1 MPPVLITRNLV
12 KNFVVRKGLRYYKIH
27 ALRGIDLQLMQ
38 REILSIVGESG
49 CGKTTFLRVIA
60 RIYVQDDGEVYVL
73 GENVPKK
80 MNRSQEIEYRK
91 NVQMI
96 FQDPFSALNPV
107 KRIGQF
113 LERPLKIFKIPDVKK
128 RLKEVLSEVELPFD
142 SVEKY
147 PHELSGGQRQRVV
160 IARSIITRPK
170 IILADEPTSMLD
182 VSIKASILNLILRL
196 RDDYSVSFIHV
207 THDLASAKYI
217 SDRIAVMYAGQIIEE
232 GYAKDLVD
240 DPLHPYT
247 KLLRSAAPD
256 PNKSVARI
264 GQTGEPPDLIA
275 LPSGCAFKPRCPY
288 ASKECSSFDQMIEKD
303 GRKVRCILY
312 R

>member
-1 MPPVLITRNLV
+1 MKLLSLV
-12 KNFVVRKGLRYYKIH
+12 KVVKDFPLGILGRERIRAVDRVSFDVYDSAIF
-27 ALRGIDLQLMQ
+27 ALI
-38 REILSIVGESG
+38 GESG
-49 CGKTTFLRVIA
+49 SGKTTIGKLILGLLKPTS
-60 RIYVQDDGEVYVL
+60 GEIIFN
-73 GENVPKK
+73 GQNVSKLLEDPEKY
-80 MNRSQEIEYRK
+80 YR
-91 NVQMI
+91 NVQGI

-232 GYAKDLVD
+232 GYARDLVD

-256 PNKSVARI
+256 PNKSIAKI

-275 LPSGCAFKPRCPY
+275 LPNGCAFKPRCPY

>member
-1 MPPVLITRNLV
+1 LKLLSLV
-12 KNFVVRKGLRYYKIH
+12 KVVKDFPLGILGRERIRAVDRVSFDVYDSAIF
-27 ALRGIDLQLMQ
+27 ALI
-38 REILSIVGESG
+38 GESG
-49 CGKTTFLRVIA
+49 SGKTTIGKLILGLLKPTS
-60 RIYVQDDGEVYVL
+60 GEIIFN
-73 GENVPKK
+73 GQNVSKLLEDPEKY
-80 MNRSQEIEYRK
+80 YR
-91 NVQMI
+91 NVQGI

-232 GYAKDLVD
+232 GYARDLVD

-256 PNKSVARI
+256 PNKSIAKI

-275 LPSGCAFKPRCPY
+275 LPNGCAFKPRCPY